1 MNLTKIVW
9 LFVLIGLLS
18 GCDEAPTAPPSPQA
32 LTNAA
37 TGVYCGM
44 ILSEHDGP
52 KAQIFEKGR
61 ANPLWFTAVRD
72 AIAYTKLPGEA
83 QSIVAFYVHDMG
95 QATSWEQPQ
104 TDGIWMQAQSA
115 FFVIESVKRG
125 GMGMTEVV
133 PFGTREKAEQFALLY
148 GGRVVS
154 YSDIPTDSLFPE
166 PLEIDSALVKESVE
180 N

>member
-1 MNLTKIVW
+1 MNIVKNIS
-9 LFVLIGLLS
+9 LLVLIGLLC
-18 GCDEAPTAPPSPQA
+18 GCDEGPTSPPSPQA
-32 LTNAA
+32 LTDGA

-44 ILSEHDGP
+44 ILSEHEGP

-61 ANPLWFTAVRD
+61 TSPLWFTAVRD
-72 AIAYTKLPGEA
+72 ALAYTRLPGEA

-115 FFVIESVKRG
+115 FFVIESIKRG

-133 PFGTREKAEQFALLY
+133 PFGTKEKAEHFALLY

-154 YSDIPTDSLFPE
+154 YPQIPMESLFPE
-166 PLEIDSALVKESVE
+166 PLETSSALAKENVE